1 MMNVGEQQWFP
12 EVNRHFV
19 FVVFLSG
26 NIFQLITECI
36 YYPILSSDRD
46 NRHEI
51 RYWGSRLP
59 KCRDQYYNGDSLK
72 IIFITIE
79 INSVTRW

>member
-1 MMNVGEQQWFP
+1 MMDVGEQQWFP
-12 EVNRHFV
+12 EVNVISFLLI
-19 FVVFLSG
+19 FLSG

-59 KCRDQYYNGDSLK
+59 KSRDQYYNGDSLK